1 MQGKD
6 ENFWI
11 SVDETRPNF
20 DTVWVRESRRA
31 PIPRA
36 PVPLD
41 RARESGNV
49 RIRKLLLVIAAALAI
64 AVALTACGGS
74 EDGQVPDDA
83 VAPDAPERTQQQSA
97 EEQAN
102 APEDP
107 TLNITV
113 PSMERIN
120 NAPIPDTFGDDE
132 EALKNFAGV
141 HLQGTGFPWQD
152 EANVYIAGHRLGYP
166 NTPSFLAF
174 WDIDSVVEGDQ
185 IFVTDANGREYTYE
199 VFQTL
204 EVDPTDLFV
213 TEPLEGRN
221 ILTLQSCTLPDY
233 ERRAIVQ
240 AELQDTRA

>member
-1 MQGKD
+1 
-6 ENFWI
+6 
-11 SVDETRPNF
+11 
-20 DTVWVRESRRA
+20 
-31 PIPRA
+31 
-36 PVPLD
+36 
-41 RARESGNV
+41 V
-49 RIRKLLLVIAAALAI
+49 RIRKLLLVVAAALAT
-64 AVALTACGGS
+64 AFVLTACGGS
-74 EDGQVPDDA
+74 EETPPDEA
-83 VAPDAPERTQQQSA
+83 VAPDAPEQTQRQSA

-107 TLNITV
+107 TLTLTV
-113 PSMERIN
+113 PSMERISD
-120 NAPIPDTFGDDE
+120 APIPDTLGDDE
-132 EALKNFAGV
+132 EALKNFAGI

-166 NTPSFLAF
+166 NTDSFLAF
-174 WDIDSVVEGDQ
+174 WDIDNVTEGDR

-213 TEPLEGRN
+213 TEPQEGRN

-233 ERRAIVQ
+233 ERRVVVQ

>member
-1 MQGKD
+1 
-6 ENFWI
+6 
-11 SVDETRPNF
+11 
-20 DTVWVRESRRA
+20 
-31 PIPRA
+31 
-36 PVPLD
+36 
-41 RARESGNV
+41 V
-49 RIRKLLLVIAAALAI
+49 RIRKLLLVIAAALAMAI
-64 AVALTACGGS
+64 VLTACGGS
-74 EDGQVPDDA
+74 EETPPDEA
-83 VAPDAPERTQQQSA
+83 VAPDAPEQTQRQSA

-107 TLNITV
+107 TLNLTV
-113 PSMERIN
+113 PSMERISE
-120 NAPIPDTFGDDE
+120 APVPDALGDDE
-132 EALKNFAGV
+132 EALKNFVGI

-174 WDIDSVVEGDQ
+174 WDIDNVAEGDR

-233 ERRAIVQ
+233 ERRVVVQ